1 MVLGVFTLL
10 SCQRETVPQPQHEQ
24 PVVKTV
30 TFHVFAGEDYSGAH
44 YAQTKADVKLE
55 LRMVDLRTGAV
66 VLVWDTAFA
75 ARPLSE
81 YPQHGE
87 MYIVE
92 KSYPVLESA
101 HKLNAGYGIKYDT
114 NGMLMQEGYGEDLI
128 QGVKNLRL
136 EADL

>member
-1 MVLGVFTLL
+1 M
-10 SCQRETVPQPQHEQ
+10 
-24 PVVKTV
+24 VKTV

-55 LRMVDLRTGAV
+55 LRTVDLRTGTVA
-66 VLVWDTAFA
+66 LVWDTAFA

-87 MYIVE
+87 MYVVE
-92 KSYPVLESA
+92 KNYPVLEST
-101 HKLNAGYGIKYDT
+101 HKLVASFGIKYDT
-114 NGMLMQEGYGEDLI
+114 NGMLMQEGYGEDLMP
-128 QGVKNLRL
+128 GVKTLRL